1 MADNDNLA
9 GILIG
14 LIAIV
19 IGIIMAGAISLI
31 YNAFSISLRERTVQ
45 FGLLSSMGATKKQLR
60 RSLRY
65 EALFVSCIGIP
76 LGCIAGTVGI
86 GITLHFI
93 GKGLTNMINGEALD
107 IPLKISWGSVL
118 AAVVLAFATVMI
130 SVWIPCRRVRRIS
143 PVEAVRASQDIR
155 IRKKDVKTSG
165 LSYKLF
171 GLPGMLAQKNYK
183 RDRKKYRSTV
193 ISLTMSILLFV
204 SVSSFGGYTA
214 PVLCKCRRFGQCSG

>member
-1 MADNDNLA
+1 MDTVKCDSKTFNTGLLRWLGVADNDNLV

-107 IPLKISWGSVL
+107 IRL
-118 AAVVLAFATVMI
+118 
-130 SVWIPCRRVRRIS
+130 
-143 PVEAVRASQDIR
+143 
-155 IRKKDVKTSG
+155 
-165 LSYKLF
+165 
-171 GLPGMLAQKNYK
+171 
-183 RDRKKYRSTV
+183 RSR
-193 ISLTMSILLFV
+193 
-204 SVSSFGGYTA
+204 GA
-214 PVLCKCRRFGQCSG
+214 LCSRQ